1 MVDALHP
8 YAPPAMRKRAALVAC
23 AVLAA
28 LVSTAPADAAP
39 VPIPASLQWRG
50 HLPELGTRPSV
61 RLFQTV
67 AQYESFRSSLSDPN
81 LFPPASRLFM
91 SFDRDILALYARG
104 DDVGGRCLRTGST
117 ASIDGDTVT
126 LDLVWE
132 SGTCGAPSTARH
144 PFILVSLS
152 RTASDGSGWVQPA
165 RSVCAAPP
173 GVDPRACASVGGGT
187 AASPSPTTAPTAAP
201 SPPPATAAPS
211 PSPSPSPRPV
221 TPSPSPAPTTAAPTV
236 APTVA
241 LTSPTPA
248 RSPDPTPRPVD
259 VPTDD
264 TVNYLLWGALGLI
277 VVFVI
282 VAGLFARSPRR

>member
-1 MVDALHP
+1 MAAALRA
-8 YAPPAMRKRAALVAC
+8 YAAPAMRKRAALVAF
-23 AVLAA
+23 AFLAA
-28 LVSTAPADAAP
+28 LVPTAPADAAP
-39 VPIPASLQWRG
+39 VPIATSLQWRG
-50 HLPELGTRPSV
+50 HLPELGTRPSA
-61 RLFQTV
+61 RLFQTA
-67 AQYESFRSSLSDPN
+67 AQYETFRSSLSDPN

-91 SFDRDILALYARG
+91 SFDRDVLALYARG
-104 DDVGGRCLRTGST
+104 DDIGGRCLRTGST

-132 SGTCGAPSTARH
+132 GGTCGAPSTARH

-187 AASPSPTTAPTAAP
+187 AATPSPTAAATAPP
-201 SPPPATAAPS
+201 SPSPATAAPT
-211 PSPSPSPRPV
+211 PSPSPSAVPV
-221 TPSPSPAPTTAAPTV
+221 TPSPSPVPTTAAPTV

-241 LTSPTPA
+241 LASPT
-248 RSPDPTPRPVD
+248 RSQVPTPRPVE